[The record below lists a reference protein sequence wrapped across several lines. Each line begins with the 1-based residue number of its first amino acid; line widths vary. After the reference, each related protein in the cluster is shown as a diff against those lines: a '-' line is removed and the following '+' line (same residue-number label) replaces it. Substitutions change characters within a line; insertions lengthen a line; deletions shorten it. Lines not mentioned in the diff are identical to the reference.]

1 MPDRN
6 DSYRDDGHGEDLPLS
21 KSALKREM
29 LALQALGKQLS
40 TLPDSHFARL
50 PLSDEMREA
59 IALYKRLNKNEAL
72 RRQLQFIGKQMS
84 RENVEGIRA
93 ALHQIE
99 NENRM
104 FHQHFHKLEQVRD
117 KLIAEGDGTVAGLVA
132 DNPGLDVQQLRNL
145 VRQAQK
151 ERSQQKPPAA
161 SRKLFRFLRENL
173 KSEV

>member
-1 MPDRN
+1 MPDR
-6 DSYRDDGHGEDLPLS
+6 DDNFDDDLPPS

-29 LALQALGKQLS
+29 LGLQELGKQLS

-50 PLSDEMREA
+50 PLSEEMREG

-84 RENVEGIRA
+84 RENVEEIRA

-104 FHQHFHKLEQVRD
+104 FHQHFHKLEQLRD
-117 KLIAEGDGTVAGLVA
+117 LLITEGDGAVAGLVT

-145 VRQAQK
+145 VRQAQREK
-151 ERSQQKPPAA
+151 SQQKPPAA

-173 KSEV
+173 KP